1 MKLGRP
7 GIVDSAY
14 ARIIDD
20 EHAPLAIRLEAL
32 AAYDTARPKFL
43 IKHTK
48 MPFPYEIRL
57 AAIKRL
63 VVAFADSKIA
73 ASGLSDDE

>member
-7 GIVDSAY
+7 GLIDLAY

-20 EHAPLAIRLEAL
+20 ETAPLDIRLQAL
-32 AAYDTARPKFL
+32 NNHTSARPKFL

-48 MPFPYEIRL
+48 DTFPYEIRL

-63 VVAFADSKIA
+63 ETALTD
-73 ASGLSDDE
+73 